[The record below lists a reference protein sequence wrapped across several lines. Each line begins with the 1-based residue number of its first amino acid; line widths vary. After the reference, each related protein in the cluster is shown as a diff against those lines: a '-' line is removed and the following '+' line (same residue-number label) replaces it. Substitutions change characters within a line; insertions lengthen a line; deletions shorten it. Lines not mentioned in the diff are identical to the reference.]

1 MESDDFSVVSEENFR
16 EKLNVGIGGPVS
28 PVGIKK

>member
-16 EKLNVGIGGPVS
+16 EKPNVRIGGPVS
-28 PVGIKK
+28 LVGIKK